1 MREALAARSDDDFIV
16 EKIPRKPRGTKAGS
30 GRAPARSAR
39 GEPGWGERYLLIAL
53 SHPREII
60 AVLLLLGCGGVIAY
74 NALMMQRMVHPAP
87 LFRKSAAIPAPVAVP
102 TSPNRLPPV
111 AAGDHLVAPERPASE
126 RPAAPAPVGVPVAP
140 SLSGAAPTPHQA
152 APQPVPQTVPVPPRP
167 GPRAPSNDAT
177 RTGPDTPPAAAP
189 PRPPASGARN
199 AETDTIADMIRMG
212 GPVPVPP
219 AMVGKPEPDDRVA
232 AAQRALLKLGYG
244 VRVDGLTG
252 PGTRQAIET
261 FERDRRLP
269 VTGELTQ
276 RTIRE
281 LAVQSGIA
289 IP

>member
-1 MREALAARSDDDFIV
+1 V
-16 EKIPRKPRGTKAGS
+16 
-30 GRAPARSAR
+30 
-39 GEPGWGERYLLIAL
+39 
-53 SHPREII
+53 
-60 AVLLLLGCGGVIAY
+60 
-74 NALMMQRMVHPAP
+74 
-87 LFRKSAAIPAPVAVP
+87 
-102 TSPNRLPPV
+102 
-111 AAGDHLVAPERPASE
+111 
-126 RPAAPAPVGVPVAP
+126 
-140 SLSGAAPTPHQA
+140 
-152 APQPVPQTVPVPPRP
+152 
-167 GPRAPSNDAT
+167 
-177 RTGPDTPPAAAP
+177 P

-219 AMVGKPEPDDRVA
+219 AMVGRAEPDDRVA

-244 VRVDGLTG
+244 VRVDGLAG

-261 FERDRRLP
+261 FERDRRLT